1 MTETAIAQ
9 LGLGGAALAI
19 VFWFM
24 RWMCQHLDK
33 NNKTLDDL
41 SAVIAENKATIQKNT
56 QITSELVTYFKAL
69 NGKIIPKG

>member
-1 MTETAIAQ
+1 MTEQTIIQ
-9 LGLGGAALAI
+9 LGLGGAALGI

-41 SAVIAENKATIQKNT
+41 QDVIKKNT
-56 QITSELVTYFKAL
+56 QVTGELVTYFKAL
-69 NGKIIPKG
+69 NGKIIPKDK